1 MITMKQMQ
9 AEKLNVVCNNMRQL
23 LLRAIDGMQDFAI
36 RYKMSNDEIARQV
49 LKTRFTEQVQY
60 MLQSSIV
67 YDILNI
73 EPWQQVHQKK

>member
-1 MITMKQMQ
+1 MKQMQ
-9 AEKLNVVCNNMRQL
+9 AEKLNVVCQNMRQL
-23 LLRAIDGMQDFAI
+23 LLRAMDGMQDFATQ
-36 RYKMSNDEIARQV
+36 YKMSADEIARQM

-67 YDILNI
+67 YDILGV